1 MVENKYYERKIKY
14 LDLMKNG
21 ERVGGAGFIKTEVR
35 GMDISLAITVKG
47 LHPTD
52 TYERDV
58 LLQAGDSEFAVGRI
72 ALKEGQGQFKYHTV
86 MDYSQLQGIR
96 IALGGVREIRCKW
109 HEEKKFSAVKSST
122 AENDMEQ
129 DNEESGGAAGQM
141 KEEKQYK
148 SAKAQEIQVIPWDE
162 IKAVEESLERTEKL
176 MSKPA
181 ENGRYEAA
189 EKAVKRAMAKGT
201 SERRASERGASGKET
216 SERGTSERGT
226 SERGASGKETSER
239 WASGKET
246 SERWASGKETSER
259 WASERWAS
267 ERGTSERGASGKETS
282 ERWASERGTSERGAS
297 GKETSERWAL
307 EKGLAERGMS
317 EKGTSEGGPE
327 EEAAAETMTEKK
339 AAGRETPIE
348 YTTEKEIAAKGTT
361 KEIISGEMSGKSRRA
376 IGNSIKQGERTL
388 NSENAAAGRSTD
400 RRAERLVQRPMTGS
414 SSGHEKRPVRLMED
428 KWQQIWAIY
437 PHIRPF
443 QDEREYLSISP
454 ADFVLLPGDAYRAAN
469 NSFLLHGYYNYDH
482 LILTK
487 LEKRGEV
494 SYYIGVPGNYYEREK
509 QVAIMFGFESF
520 ECGTE
525 PAQAGDFG
533 YYMMKTQL

>member
-58 LLQAGDSEFAVGRI
+58 LLQAGDSEFAMGRI
-72 ALKEGQGQFKYHTV
+72 ALREGQGQFRYHTV
-86 MDYSQLQGIR
+86 MDYTQLQGIR

-109 HEEKKFSAVKSST
+109 HEEKKFSAVKSSA

-129 DNEESGGAAGQM
+129 DNEESGGVVGQRR
-141 KEEKQYK
+141 EERQYK

-176 MSKPA
+176 MSKPT

-189 EKAVKRAMAKGT
+189 EKAVKRVMAKGLA
-201 SERRASERGASGKET
+201 ERET
-216 SERGTSERGT
+216 SERGVSEKGLAERETSEREVSEKGLAERETSDKGLAERETTKRGLVERET
-226 SERGASGKETSER
+226 SERGASD
-239 WASGKET
+239 
-246 SERWASGKETSER
+246 
-259 WASERWAS
+259 
-267 ERGTSERGASGKETS
+267 
-282 ERWASERGTSERGAS
+282 
-297 GKETSERWAL
+297 
-307 EKGLAERGMS
+307 KGLA
-317 EKGTSEGGPE
+317 
-327 EEAAAETMTEKK
+327 EEAAAERMAARGMAAGKTMTEKK
-339 AAGRETPIE
+339 TAGRETPIE
-348 YTTEKEIAAKGTT
+348 YMTEKETEEKQTI
-361 KEIISGEMSGKSRRA
+361 KEIIPVETSGKSRRT
-376 IGNSIKQGERTL
+376 IGNSIKQGERNL

-400 RRAERLVQRPMTGS
+400 RRAERLVQRSTAGS